1 MNFVNNILLNF
12 WKNLSNDYLIIFSC
26 SIRQS
31 NWLSELK
38 EQVDTL
44 FQNATQKISDTAFV
58 AKVKTQNDELKSE
71 NSKLKFQMQNLN
83 KAATELSSLK
93 KSFIQSTNEQKQLEN
108 TVQIMINQ
116 LAQAQQQTV
125 QDLAVVYQ

>member
-1 MNFVNNILLNF
+1 M
-12 WKNLSNDYLIIFSC
+12 
-26 SIRQS
+26 
-31 NWLSELK
+31 
-38 EQVDTL
+38 
-44 FQNATQKISDTAFV
+44 

-83 KAATELSSLK
+83 KAAAELSSLK
-93 KSFIQSTNEQKQLEN
+93 KSFMQSTNEQKQLEN